1 LCFFIAQLESLRDAA
16 SANLFEPSPTVYG
29 ATHAPE
35 PFLKRPPCLPPR
47 RFGQLAADGFGCP
60 ADGRRHPHSLPG
72 FQGFSAERLARIR
85 PVIQAEIDAKNMP
98 GAVVVVARKGAIVY
112 SDAIGVKQDAIFRAY
127 SMTKP
132 MTSVLAMM
140 MVEEGQLQLADP
152 VSKFLPALAQM
163 QVLANPADPA
173 STTVAAARPILVHDL
188 LRHTSGLTYAE
199 FTRSAAMRNAY
210 ISAGLFSNEV
220 PSLWITLS
228 PEQQVA
234 AFAKAPLQWQPG
246 STWEYSLS
254 TDLLGRV
261 LEVVGKKPLGVLLHE
276 RLIKPLG
283 MKDTAFVVPANQ
295 VHRIAQPLA
304 IDPLTQK
311 PMAPMLDLTQVQGND
326 AGGAGLVTTAADY
339 LRFCQ
344 MLLNNGTLDGRRY
357 ISRTTLALMTSDHLG
372 PKVATPL
379 QPGELLMGVQGYTF
393 GLGFMVRQGPGLAS
407 VPGSEGDYAWAGAGG
422 TFFWID
428 PKEQV
433 IGLLMAQTPGPIR
446 QYYRRMIKQLVYQA
460 LE

>member
-1 LCFFIAQLESLRDAA
+1 M
-16 SANLFEPSPTVYG
+16 N
-29 ATHAPE
+29 
-35 PFLKRPPCLPPR
+35 
-47 RFGQLAADGFGCP
+47 
-60 ADGRRHPHSLPG
+60 
-72 FQGFSAERLARIR
+72 
-85 PVIQAEIDAKNMP
+85 
-98 GAVVVVARKGAIVY
+98 
-112 SDAIGVKQDAIFRAY
+112 
-127 SMTKP
+127 
-132 MTSVLAMM
+132 
-140 MVEEGQLQLADP
+140 
-152 VSKFLPALAQM
+152 
-163 QVLANPADPA
+163 
-173 STTVAAARPILVHDL
+173 
-188 LRHTSGLTYAE
+188 
-199 FTRSAAMRNAY
+199 
-210 ISAGLFSNEV
+210 
-220 PSLWITLS
+220 

-261 LEVVGKKPLGVLLHE
+261 LEAVGKKPLGVLLNE

-311 PMAPMLDLTQVQGND
+311 PMAPDVGPHPGARQRF

-357 ISRTTLALMTSDHLG
+357 LSRTTIALMTSDHLG

-393 GLGFMVRQGPGLAS
+393 GLGFMVRQGPGH
-407 VPGSEGDYAWAGAGG
+407 GQRAGLGG
-422 TFFWID
+422 
-428 PKEQV
+428 
-433 IGLLMAQTPGPIR
+433 
-446 QYYRRMIKQLVYQA
+446 
-460 LE
+460 

>member
-1 LCFFIAQLESLRDAA
+1 
-16 SANLFEPSPTVYG
+16 
-29 ATHAPE
+29 
-35 PFLKRPPCLPPR
+35 
-47 RFGQLAADGFGCP
+47 
-60 ADGRRHPHSLPG
+60 
-72 FQGFSAERLARIR
+72 
-85 PVIQAEIDAKNMP
+85 
-98 GAVVVVARKGAIVY
+98 
-112 SDAIGVKQDAIFRAY
+112 
-127 SMTKP
+127 
-132 MTSVLAMM
+132 
-140 MVEEGQLQLADP
+140 
-152 VSKFLPALAQM
+152 
-163 QVLANPADPA
+163 
-173 STTVAAARPILVHDL
+173 VHDL

-210 ISAGLFSNEV
+210 ISAGLFSNEM

-357 ISRTTLALMTSDHLG
+357 VSRTTIALMTSDHLG

-446 QYYRRMIKQLVYQA
+446 QYYRRMVKQLVYQA